1 MEPRFPNVHV
11 KILGEYPTVAQ
22 LMGDDD
28 AYSPENA
35 EGRNILESV
44 RSALREGGAS
54 DEEIEAY
61 TREATSRCFNHLVYT
76 TWCWVQLRLLTPGY
90 DTP

>member
-1 MEPRFPNVHV
+1 MEPRYPNVHV

-35 EGRNILESV
+35 EGRSILESV
-44 RSALREGGAS
+44 RSALKEGGAS
-54 DEEIEAY
+54 DEAIEAY
-61 TREATSRCFNHLVYT
+61 TSCFNHLLYT
-76 TWCWVQLRLLTPGY
+76 TWCWVQLHLLTPGY